1 MDESRLAAGKKNAAR
16 LNAWLVFIDES
27 GMLMSPLV
35 RRSWAPR
42 GHTPILLQRT
52 RSHQKVTAIGAL
64 CVTPQRDQ
72 VHLYFRLHCNANINA
87 IRVVDFLRQLDR
99 QLAAPLMLIWDR
111 LQAHRA
117 RRVTD
122 FLAEHRHIRSA
133 FLPAYAPELN
143 PIEYCWGYLKMNP
156 MANHP
161 IFDVHELTTET
172 RSHVRS
178 VQHRPQLLKSFI
190 QHSPLSLR
198 LK

>member
-1 MDESRLAAGKKNAAR
+1 
-16 LNAWLVFIDES
+16 
-27 GMLMSPLV
+27 MSPLV

-42 GHTPILLQRT
+42 GHTPVLFQRT

-72 VHLYFRLHCNANINA
+72 VHLYFRLHSNANINA
-87 IRVVDFLRQLDR
+87 QRVIDFLRQLDR
-99 QLAAPLMLIWDR
+99 QLAAPMMLIWDR

-117 RRVTD
+117 RCVTH
-122 FLAEHRHIRSA
+122 FLTEHRHIRSE

-156 MANHP
+156 LANHP
-161 IFDVHELTTET
+161 ILDVRQLATET
-172 RSHVRS
+172 RRHTRS
-178 VQHRPQLLKSFI
+178 LQHRPKLLQSFI